1 MKKKEQQIVEI
12 LADLVPDEG
21 RALARRHGED
31 ALEKAESLQA
41 AVVPCFEQDPMYAS
55 IWQRFQHA
63 PENAQAFMVNA
74 VGMLIQADAA
84 LAHRL
89 DALLAAYQQ
98 ALADEAASSSVAVS
112 GAQSVGAG
120 GDIQASTIN
129 IGDREHVETGG
140 GAYIRGNV
148 DSGGG
153 EVHVGDKI
161 HRGTDPR
168 TIAQTFAQIYDAV
181 DARED
186 LAPEVQDELKALE
199 AEVAKGEDARESFIA
214 QRLRNI
220 GRMAPDILDVVVS
233 TLTNPLSG
241 LSTVAKKVAE
251 RAKGEGMITR
261 DGDT

>member
-1 MKKKEQQIVEI
+1 MQTKAQQIVEI

-21 RALARRHGED
+21 RALARRYNED
-31 ALEKAESLQA
+31 VLEKAESLQA
-41 AVVPCFEQDPMYAS
+41 AVVPCLGQDPMYAS
-55 IWQRFQHA
+55 IWQRFQRT
-63 PENAQAFMVNA
+63 PEDAEAFMVNA

-84 LAHRL
+84 LARRL

-98 ALADEAASSSVAVS
+98 AMAREAASVDVAVS

-120 GDIQASTIN
+120 GDIQESTIN

-153 EVHVGDKI
+153 KLHVGDEI
-161 HRGTDPR
+161 HHGTDPR
-168 TIAQTFAQIYDAV
+168 TVAQTFAQIYDAV

-186 LAPEVQDELKALE
+186 LAPEVQDELEALK

-220 GRMAPDILDVVVS
+220 GRMAPDILEVVVS

-241 LSTVAKKVAE
+241 LSTVAKKVAA
-251 RAKGEGMITR
+251 RAKGEG
-261 DGDT
+261 DDNV